1 MNYQRLLYFKPES
14 NPIGNRQKKLI
25 IFHTIFCSAKSTE
38 LLHSPPVYE
47 SDIDTLDQEFYDY
60 ALPVQDDDFYYV
72 SWEDPIYDVFQE
84 YDYSGM
90 NLD

>member
-1 MNYQRLLYFKPES
+1 MFN
-14 NPIGNRQKKLI
+14 LI
-25 IFHTIFCSAKSTE
+25 SLSILSHRASFIFCSAKSTK

-47 SDIDTLDQEFYDY
+47 SDIDTRDHDFYDY
-60 ALPVQDDDFYYV
+60 AVPPGVQDDDFYYV

-90 NLD
+90 CISYVYLSVGWL